1 MRLLLPRVLGECLQQ
16 PPLGLPETDL
26 LAVPDDQMSVE
37 IDLEIAVRTGWF
49 GSPNDEF
56 LLPWRSISAEQPGGL
71 DARATGLELT
81 QGHRC
86 RTHHR

>member
-1 MRLLLPRVLGECLQQ
+1 VSPAA
-16 PPLGLPETDL
+16 PTGLRETDL

-56 LLPWRSISAEQPGGL
+56 LLP
-71 DARATGLELT
+71 
-81 QGHRC
+81 
-86 RTHHR
+86 